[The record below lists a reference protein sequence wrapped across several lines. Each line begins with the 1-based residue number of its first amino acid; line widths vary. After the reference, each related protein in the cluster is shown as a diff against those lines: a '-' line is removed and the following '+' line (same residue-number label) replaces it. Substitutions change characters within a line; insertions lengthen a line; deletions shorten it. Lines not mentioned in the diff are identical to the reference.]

1 MWTGVSGLLGH
12 GERMNVVGNNIAN
25 VNTVGFKSQRM
36 DFADFVYQDSFS
48 LAGMTQ
54 IGRGVRI
61 GAVMGEF
68 GQGSFETTTETT
80 DLAIGGNGFF
90 RVEPIGSETAY
101 YTRAGNF
108 RFNSDGYLVDPNGYC
123 VQGWKVDNT
132 TGPTRASGGMS
143 TSIED
148 TSSSLVG
155 SGSPTD
161 VRLDTWTVNPLQ
173 TTKVSMMVNLSR
185 DKGADKSR
193 DPVNPFASLL
203 NVWDGTQPQ
212 KPNVPY
218 ISEDSYSYQTSIDVY
233 DEAGGTHTLTV
244 YFDQVSS
251 EDYIGSSGKTM
262 WEYIITMDP
271 SEDLRQVA
279 VADATAAGG
288 YTIKDIKD
296 TSAAGLLMSG
306 TLTFDSAGRLENQSA
321 YVLNG
326 TREPVKDPITGA
338 FQNENGYVTDRDNNP
353 VPVLDPENVA
363 NYMYPTEVSSAGFP
377 MLVANFTGIPGSH
390 TVGSVPDADK
400 YLMEIDFGLKVSD
413 YEDPWKNAN
422 SLGSLAYP
430 KVANP
435 MKDAAG
441 TSGLSNPADNTKNL
455 PLPSRDLTLGD
466 VQDNGEGKTPRYI
479 YENPDY
485 KSDVAGS
492 PPYVYADQTALNAA
506 WTRAVA
512 NARVRTGF
520 QGSDPA
526 KADSYKT
533 DKDMAALVTKADWP
547 AAEMAAGTATVDG
560 ETINLTA
567 FNATNFGNFSYQ
579 DPNGNILVTTTG
591 AKTPPMADDVASI
604 KPPAY
609 RQSNAFTSYKGSHST
624 QTMSQNGYGFGNLSN
639 YTVDSAGVLYG
650 IYSNGVNLPL
660 YQLTLYDFTCKQGLR
675 REGNNLFSQTRDSGD
690 PSSGVA
696 GTGLFGTVNANTLE
710 GSNVDLSTEFVRMI
724 TTQRGFQSNSKVVT
738 TTDTMLETVINMK
751 R

>member
-12 GERMNVVGNNIAN
+12 GERMNVIGNNIAN

-108 RFNSDGYLVDPNGYC
+108 RFNDDGYLVDPNGYC

-148 TSSSLVG
+148 TTSSLVG

-161 VRLDTWTVNPLQ
+161 VRLDTWTVDPLQ
-173 TTKVSMMVNLSR
+173 TTKVSMMVNLSK
-185 DKGADKSR
+185 DKGADKAQ
-193 DPVNPFASLL
+193 DVNNPFSAMLEKW
-203 NVWDGTQPQ
+203 NGKQPQ
-212 KPNVPY
+212 TPNVPY
-218 ISEDSYSYQTSIDVY
+218 IAEDNYSYQTSIDVY

-244 YFDQVSS
+244 YFDKISN
-251 EDYIGSSGKTM
+251 EDYEGPINQTM
-262 WEYIITMDP
+262 WEYIVTMDP
-271 SEDLRQVA
+271 AEDMRQVSNA
-279 VADATAAGG
+279 ADN
-288 YTIKDIKD
+288 YKVINLKD
-296 TSAAGLLMSG
+296 TSAAGLLMAG

-321 YVLNG
+321 YTLYGNKAPTDKDGKPTNG
-326 TREPVKDPITGA
+326 FIELKD
-338 FQNENGYVTDRDNNP
+338 EKNNP
-353 VPVLDPENVA
+353 YYVPTVNVETA
-363 NYMYPTEVSSAGFP
+363 PGPDQGKVDIASWMYPTAVSGSGFP
-377 MLVANFTGIPGSH
+377 MLVANFTGLPGAQ
-390 TVGSVPDADK
+390 TAGTAPDADK

-413 YEDPWKNAN
+413 YENPWGNN
-422 SLGSLAYP
+422 EDVSLAA
-430 KVANP
+430 ANRIA
-435 MKDAAG
+435 KDG
-441 TSGLSNPADNTKNL
+441 NPFDVDKKDTN
-455 PLPSRDLTLGD
+455 PHVLTQL
-466 VQDNGEGKTPRYI
+466 
-479 YENPDY
+479 
-485 KSDVAGS
+485 
-492 PPYVYADQTALNAA
+492 
-506 WTRAVA
+506 
-512 NARVRTGF
+512 
-520 QGSDPA
+520 
-526 KADSYKT
+526 
-533 DKDMAALVTKADWP
+533 
-547 AAEMAAGTATVDG
+547 AT
-560 ETINLTA
+560 
-567 FNATNFGNFSYQ
+567 
-579 DPNGNILVTTTG
+579 
-591 AKTPPMADDVASI
+591 I
-604 KPPAY
+604 KPPTY

-639 YTVDSAGVLYG
+639 YTVDSSGVLYG

>member
-1 MWTGVSGLLGH
+1 MSLTASMWTGVSGLLAH
-12 GERMNVVGNNIAN
+12 GDRMNVIGNNISN
-25 VNTVGFKSQRM
+25 VNTVGFKGQRM

-48 LAGMTQ
+48 LSGMTQ

-108 RFNSDGYLVDPNGYC
+108 RFNENGYLVDPNGYC

-148 TSSSLVG
+148 TTSSIIG

-161 VRLDTWTVNPLQ
+161 VRLDKWTVDPLQ
-173 TTKVSMMVNLSR
+173 TTKVSMMVNLSK
-185 DKGADKSR
+185 DKGADKIR
-193 DPVNPFASLL
+193 DPENPFASLL
-203 NVWDGTQPQ
+203 NAWNGTQPQ

-218 ISEDSYSYQTSIDVY
+218 ISEDAYSYQTSIDVY

-244 YFDQVSS
+244 YFDKVSP
-251 EDYIGSSGKTM
+251 EDYIGSSSETM
-262 WEYIITMDP
+262 WEYMITMDP
-271 SEDLRQVA
+271 SEDMRQVA
-279 VADATAAGG
+279 VPKDPADLTAGFDFV
-288 YTIKDIKD
+288 DIKD

-306 TLTFDSAGRLENQSA
+306 TLTFDSAGRLSSQSA
-321 YVLNG
+321 YVING
-326 TREPVKDPITGA
+326 TNQPI
-338 FQNENGYVTDRDNNP
+338 QNENGDFMPGNGYAVTQEGNYP
-353 VPVLDPENVA
+353 TPILDPKNIA
-363 NYMYPTEVSSAGFP
+363 DYMYPTEVSSAGFP
-377 MLVANFTGIPGSH
+377 MLVANFTGLPGSH

-413 YEDPWKNAN
+413 YEDPWKNKN
-422 SLGSLAYP
+422 SLGSLSYDKIDNPLKNTTVKLPYGNAADEIE
-430 KVANP
+430 VAFS
-435 MKDAAG
+435 
-441 TSGLSNPADNTKNL
+441 TSDLALSNVV
-455 PLPSRDLTLGD
+455 DL
-466 VQDNGEGKTPRYI
+466 GEGNTPQYV
-479 YENPDY
+479 YGNPDY
-485 KSDVAGS
+485 TGKPGE
-492 PPYVYADQTALNAA
+492 PPYIYPDEATLKAA
-506 WTRAVA
+506 WNTARQAVVDRSGTPSTLTLDQVKPGDVLKGDWPTA
-512 NARVRTGF
+512 TA
-520 QGSDPA
+520 
-526 KADSYKT
+526 
-533 DKDMAALVTKADWP
+533 MAAD
-547 AAEMAAGTATVDG
+547 
-560 ETINLTA
+560 
-567 FNATNFGNFSYQ
+567 
-579 DPNGNILVTTTG
+579 
-591 AKTPPMADDVASI
+591 TPPQAADVASI

-609 RQSNAFTSYKGSHST
+609 RQPNAFTSYKGGHLT
-624 QTMSQNGYGFGNLSN
+624 QTLSQNGYGFGNLSN
-639 YTVDSAGVLYG
+639 YTVDSSGVLYG

-690 PSSGVA
+690 PSSGAA

>member
-1 MWTGVSGLLGH
+1 MSLTASMWTGVSGLLAH
-12 GERMNVVGNNIAN
+12 GDRMNVIGNNISN
-25 VNTVGFKSQRM
+25 VNTVGFKGQRM

-48 LAGMTQ
+48 LSGMTQ

-108 RFNSDGYLVDPNGYC
+108 RFNENGYLVDPNGYC

-148 TSSSLVG
+148 TTSSIIG

-161 VRLDTWTVNPLQ
+161 VRLDKWTVDPLQ
-173 TTKVSMMVNLSR
+173 TTKVSMMVNLSK
-185 DKGADKSR
+185 DKGADKMR
-193 DPVNPFASLL
+193 DPENPFASLL
-203 NVWDGTQPQ
+203 SAWNGTQPQ

-218 ISEDSYSYQTSIDVY
+218 ISEDAYSYQTSIDVY

-262 WEYIITMDP
+262 WEYMITMDP

-279 VADATAAGG
+279 VPDPTAAGG
-288 YTIKDIKD
+288 YTIKDMKD
-296 TSAAGLLMSG
+296 TAAGGLLMSG

-326 TREPVKDPITGA
+326 SREPQKDPVTGA
-338 FQNENGYVTDRDNNP
+338 FQNANGYITDRDNNP
-353 VPVLDPENVA
+353 IPVLDPENIA
-363 NYMYPTEVSSAGFP
+363 DFMYPTEVSSAGFP

-413 YEDPWKNAN
+413 YADPWKNAD
-422 SLGSLAYP
+422 SLGSLRYP
-430 KVANP
+430 TVDNP
-435 MKDAAG
+435 MING
-441 TSGLSNPADNTKNL
+441 TTGLQNPASTATPPETL
-455 PLPSRDLTLGD
+455 PVPSRGLTLGD
-466 VQDNGEGKTPRYI
+466 VHDNGEGKTPRYV

-492 PPYVYADQTALNAA
+492 PPYVYADQAALNAA
-506 WTRAVA
+506 WQRALA

-520 QGSDPA
+520 NT
-526 KADSYKT
+526 T
-533 DKDMAALVTKADWP
+533 DKSNADMAALVTKADWP
-547 AAEMAAGTATVDG
+547 AAAVAGGTATVNG
-560 ETINLTA
+560 ETVNLGAITDA
-567 FNATNFGNFSYQ
+567 NFGNFTYQ
-579 DPNGNILVTTTG
+579 APDGSTIATTNG
-591 AKTPPMADDVASI
+591 AKTPPMAEDVASI

-609 RQSNAFTSYKGSHST
+609 RQPNAFTSYKGGHLT
-624 QTMSQNGYGFGNLSN
+624 QTLSQNGYGFGNLSN
-639 YTVDSAGVLYG
+639 YTVDSSGVLYG

-690 PSSGVA
+690 PSSGAA